1 MEERS
6 FIIVIIASFT
16 NTMLDLLHYSFF
28 TNALVIGVLSGVACG
43 IIGSF
48 IVIKKISFISG
59 SIAHA
64 SFGGIGLAYF
74 LGFNPV
80 LGAVL
85 FSILSALGI
94 GFINKKH
101 KAHEDAS
108 IGAIWA
114 IGMAIGLVFIHFTP
128 GYAADLLTYL
138 FGNILLS
145 TSQDVWYIFILDAF
159 IIISV
164 AFLYKWLV
172 AMIFDEEFCT
182 VTNIPVFPLCLFLLV
197 LIALSVVILIRS
209 VGVILVIALLTLPA
223 SSAQL
228 LSKNFKKIIGLAIL
242 FAVFVNVA
250 GVVLSYYLNI
260 PTGPVIIL
268 FAALLYLVLIGL
280 KCSKVCKCMCSV

>member
-1 MEERS
+1 
-6 FIIVIIASFT
+6 
-16 NTMLDLLHYSFF
+16 MLEILQYSFF
-28 TNALVIGVLSGVACG
+28 SNALLIGVLSGVACG

-74 LGFNPV
+74 LGLNPV
-80 LGAVL
+80 LGAII

-94 GFINKKH
+94 GYVNKKN
-101 KAHEDAS
+101 KKQEDAS

-114 IGMAIGLVFIHFTP
+114 IGMAIGLIFIHFTP
-128 GYAADLLTYL
+128 GYAADLFTYL

-145 TSQDVWYIFILDAF
+145 TTQDIWYVLILDIFIVA
-159 IIISV
+159 SV
-164 AFLYKWLV
+164 VYFFKWFV
-172 AMIFDEEFCT
+172 AMIFDEEFAI
-182 VTNIPVFPLCLFLLV
+182 VTNVSVFPLYLFFLV
-197 LIALSVVILIRS
+197 LLALSIVVLIKS

-228 LSKNFKKIIGLAIL
+228 LSNNFKRIIIWSSLIAI
-242 FAVFVNVA
+242 FVNIF

-260 PTGPVIIL
+260 PSGPAIIFL
-268 FAALLYLVLIGL
+268 AAIIYLMILLLKQYLLIN
-280 KCSKVCKCMCSV
+280 KI

>member
-1 MEERS
+1 MRNS
-6 FIIVIIASFT
+6 LNI
-16 NTMLDLLHYSFF
+16 MLELLQYSFF
-28 TNALVIGVLSGVACG
+28 SNALIIGTLSGLTCG

-85 FSILSALGI
+85 FSVTSAMGI
-94 GFINKKH
+94 GFINKNNK
-101 KAHEDAS
+101 KQEDAS

-114 IGMAIGLVFIHFTP
+114 IGMAIGLIFIYFTP
-128 GYAADLLTYL
+128 GYAADLFSYL

-145 TSQDVWYIFILDAF
+145 TIQDLWYVFVLDIFI
-159 IIISV
+159 V
-164 AFLYKWLV
+164 ASIAYFFKWLV
-172 AMIFDEEFCT
+172 AMIFDEEFAV
-182 VTNIPVFPLCLFLLV
+182 VTNVPVFPLYLFFLV
-197 LIALSVVILIRS
+197 LVALSVVILIKS

-228 LSKNFKKIIGLAIL
+228 LSKNFKHIIGWAILLAIAENL
-242 FAVFVNVA
+242 S
-250 GVVLSYYLNI
+250 GIILSYHLNL
-260 PTGPVIIL
+260 PTGPLIIL
-268 FAALLYLVLIGL
+268 IAAVVYLLIFS
-280 KCSKVCKCMCSV
+280 SKNLGVIVKG

>member
-1 MEERS
+1 
-6 FIIVIIASFT
+6 
-16 NTMLDLLHYSFF
+16 MLELLQYSFF
-28 TNALVIGVLSGVACG
+28 SNALLIGVLSGIACG

-74 LGFNPV
+74 FGFNPV

-94 GFINKKH
+94 GFINKKN
-101 KAHEDAS
+101 KIQEDAS

-114 IGMAIGLVFIHFTP
+114 VGMAIGLIFIYFTP
-128 GYAADLLTYL
+128 GYAADLMTYL

-145 TSQDVWYIFILDAF
+145 TTQDLWYILILDIF

-164 AFLYKWLV
+164 FYLFKWLV
-172 AMIFDEEFCT
+172 AVIFDEEFAT
-182 VTNIPVFPLCLFLLV
+182 VTNIPVFSLYLFLLV

-228 LSKNFKKIIGLAIL
+228 LSKRFKHIIVWAIL
-242 FAVFVNVA
+242 LAVFENLA
-250 GVVLSYYLNI
+250 GIILSYYLNI
-260 PTGPVIIL
+260 PSGPVIIL
-268 FAALLYLVLIGL
+268 LAAVVYLIILIFKKYIL
-280 KCSKVCKCMCSV
+280 QFEKT